1 MRNWSGH
8 VVFSG
13 ERSEAPSSV
22 GELRRLVA
30 TSPRIHALGT
40 GHSFNEIADTNGVH
54 VSLRGLPD
62 VVEVDEDNGF
72 AWLPAGMRY
81 GEAARVLDGRGLA
94 LHNLASLGH
103 ISVGGS
109 IATGTHGSGD
119 RNLTLAA
126 AVVRLEMVTAQGDLV
141 VLSRDDDPG
150 LIAGCIVGLGALGVV
165 TRVGVLVQPRFEI
178 RQYVIDAVPLDA
190 VVDDFDELFASAYSV
205 SFFTPWDRS
214 RTGQV
219 WMKRRDGDDAVDGSR
234 TWAGGAPAAQ
244 PRHPL
249 GGQDPVHCTQQG
261 GVPGPWHE
269 RLPHFRLDFT
279 PSSGDELQT
288 EYLVDR
294 AAAPGRLRALASIAT
309 RLAPLVQVSEVRTM
323 RADDLWLSGAYG
335 RDTVGIHFTW
345 RKVPEVLDLLPE
357 LDELLG
363 QGEGRPHWGKL
374 FRARPDALAQ
384 RYPRFDDFARL
395 ADRMDPDRKFRNGFL
410 DALLGP

>member
-1 MRNWSGH
+1 MRNWSRH
-8 VVFSG
+8 VTFSA

-30 TSPRIHALGT
+30 TSTRIHALGT
-40 GHSFNEIADTNGVH
+40 GHSFNEIADTSGVH
-54 VSLRGLPD
+54 VSLHGLPD
-62 VVEVDEDNGF
+62 DVDVDVDNGF
-72 AWLPAGMRY
+72 AWLPSGMRY
-81 GEAARVLDGRGLA
+81 GEAARILDDRGLA

-109 IATGTHGSGD
+109 VATGTHGSGD

-126 AVVRLEMVTAQGDLV
+126 VVVRLEVVTAEGDLV
-141 VLSRDDDPG
+141 VLSRDDDPD

-165 TRVGVLVQPRFEI
+165 TRVGVLVQPRFDV
-178 RQYVIDAVPLDA
+178 RQYVIEDVPLDA
-190 VVDDFDELFASAYSV
+190 VVHGFDEIFGSAYSV
-205 SFFTPWDRS
+205 SFFTPWDPS

-219 WMKRRDGDDAVDGSR
+219 WMKRRDSQDVMDGSR
-234 TWAGGAPAAQ
+234 TWPAGVAATQ

-249 GGQDPVHCTQQG
+249 GGHDPVNCTQQG
-261 GVPGPWHE
+261 GAAGPWHE

-294 AAAPGRLRALASIAT
+294 AAAPGLLQALDAIAP

-345 RKVPEVLDLLPE
+345 HKTPEVLDILPE

-363 QGEGRPHWGKL
+363 QGDGRPHWGKL
-374 FRARPDALAQ
+374 FRTRPAALAQ
-384 RYPRFDDFARL
+384 RYPRFDDFREL
-395 ADRMDPDRKFRNGFL
+395 ADRMDPDRKFRNDFL